1 VIAKFTQEGLNVTR
15 PTNDHEW
22 RPELEDL
29 VPGLRPQ
36 AGDELPLVLAV
47 KEDLMRELAPVTTYE
62 KLLAGQLVSLELDTI
77 RLRHMMDSVLLS
89 ALLYRMERAARNRSQ
104 TSQPGDDTASQADV
118 DAGAVMDTFD
128 AEMAKIDQMKRDISR
143 ADPELA
149 EAMNNALQ
157 AAGLDPVRIQAEIR
171 QAYAERIEPFEMR
184 LLAAEERRRRLRA
197 DYDRL
202 IAARP
207 RDLGDVDDAD
217 FDEALR
223 DAF

>member
-1 VIAKFTQEGLNVTR
+1 MTR
-15 PTNDHEW
+15 PTNGHEW
-22 RPELEDL
+22 RPEIEDL

-36 AGDELPLVLAV
+36 AGDDLPLVWAV

-62 KLLAGQLVSLELDTI
+62 KLLAGQLVSLELDAI

-89 ALLYRMERAARNRSQ
+89 ALLYRMERAARNRIQ
-104 TSQPGDDTASQADV
+104 TTQPGDDTAPQADA
-118 DAGAVMDTFD
+118 DAGAVMDSFD
-128 AEMAKIDQMKRDISR
+128 TEMAKIDQMKRDISR
-143 ADPELA
+143 AGPELA

-157 AAGLDPVRIQAEIR
+157 AAGLDPIRLQAEIR
-171 QAYAERIEPFEMR
+171 QAHAERIEPFELR
-184 LLAAEERRRRLRA
+184 LLAVEERRRRLRA